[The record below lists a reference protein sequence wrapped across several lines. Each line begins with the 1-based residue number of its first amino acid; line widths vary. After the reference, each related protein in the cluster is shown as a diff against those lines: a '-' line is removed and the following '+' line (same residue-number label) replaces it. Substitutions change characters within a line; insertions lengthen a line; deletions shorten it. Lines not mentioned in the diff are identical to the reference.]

1 MAYALQT
8 ETRSGVLDGPVFRF
22 YLDALGEAVKRLRN
36 GISFVQI
43 IRDCDGNVLKRIEP
57 EGRRIKLRPQVG
69 LGQSGSVVTPGLTAT
84 GGTNHVLGG
93 GGLSLTGWTPDQF
106 LTVSGSSALETFS
119 LAEGV

>member
-69 LGQSGSVVTPGLTAT
+69 LGQSGSVVTPGL
-84 GGTNHVLGG
+84 
-93 GGLSLTGWTPDQF
+93 SLTGWTPDQF